1 MACEPLDEARY
12 PHPRQGREPYFY
24 LLENETACEGEGRS
38 GDCATYGCDAFG
50 CGEAVG
56 GVHLACR
63 MMDAAATAA
72 ARSDRA
78 AADAVDAAQCQKLMG
93 HLIIATVG
101 EARTIVTTA
110 MNGREA
116 LAALIDFVDGDAS
129 TPSGSDAVIVDTI
142 RVSWNAFPNGLEL
155 SQFA

>member
-1 MACEPLDEARY
+1 MRGNVAASGRPAMNSYGDWFKQHRAYGEPLDEARY

-63 MMDAAATAA
+63 MDASAAAAA
-72 ARSDRA
+72 ALRKRPHHHRPRA
-78 AADAVDAAQCQKLMG
+78 
-93 HLIIATVG
+93 I
-101 EARTIVTTA
+101 R
-110 MNGREA
+110 GRWREY
-116 LAALIDFVDGDAS
+116 
-129 TPSGSDAVIVDTI
+129 
-142 RVSWNAFPNGLEL
+142 
-155 SQFA
+155 